1 MTTYTRI
8 IPCTV
13 TFTSN
18 PEEPATEYEP
28 KVEGEFI
35 VESFM
40 MGNCDIMCLID
51 SGRYASLDAKV
62 EKYLMENSDE
72 C

>member
-28 KVEGEFI
+28 M
-35 VESFM
+35 VESEFEVLSFSF
-40 MGNCDIMCLID
+40 GHEEILHLID
-51 SGRYASLDAKV
+51 EDCYGWLDVSV
-62 EKYLMENSDE
+62 EKYLMENNDE
-72 C
+72 